1 MNSDSNRFSTLSFS
15 AGLQEQIKKYAQVKE
30 VPQNAELMRE
40 GQFVK
45 IIPVVLKG
53 LVKVFTRHEDR
64 ELLLYYIKPGET
76 CIISFNAVL
85 SNSSSKAYAV
95 SEEASEILIIPSEKI
110 LNWLKEF
117 PELSE
122 LFFQQYSNRYNDLIE
137 MVNKVLFEK
146 IDKRLFEYL
155 KTKIEMSDMDSLKI
169 SHQQIANDLGTVRE
183 VISRSLKK
191 LEYEKKIVQN
201 QDGIKVLG
209 T

>member
-1 MNSDSNRFSTLSFS
+1 MSSNSDRISTLSFS
-15 AGLQEQIKKYAQVKE
+15 AGLQQQVKKYARIKK
-30 VPQNAELMRE
+30 VPQQTELMRE

-45 IIPVVLKG
+45 VIPVVLKG

-76 CIISFNAVL
+76 CIISFNAAL

-95 SEEASEILIIPSEKI
+95 SEEASEILLIPSEKI
-110 LNWLKEF
+110 SIWLKEF

-122 LFFQQYSNRYNDLIE
+122 LFFQQYSSRYNELIE

-146 IDKRLFEYL
+146 MEKRLFEYL
-155 KTKIEMSDMDSLKI
+155 KTKIEMSGTDSLKI

-183 VISRSLKK
+183 VVSRTLKK
-191 LEYEKKIVQN
+191 LEYENKIAQN
-201 QDGIKVLG
+201 QNGIKILMS
-209 T
+209 

>member
-1 MNSDSNRFSTLSFS
+1 MNSDSNRFSIPFFS
-15 AGLQEQIKKYAQVKE
+15 PGLQEQIKKYAQIKE
-30 VPQNAELMRE
+30 VPQNAELMYE

-53 LVKVFTRHEDR
+53 LVKVFTRHEDK

-76 CIISFNAVL
+76 CIISFNAAL

-95 SEEASEILIIPSEKI
+95 SEENSEILLIPTEKVI
-110 LNWLKEF
+110 NWLKEY
-117 PELSE
+117 PELNE
-122 LFFQQYSNRYNDLIE
+122 MFFRQYSNRYNELIE

-146 IDKRLFEYL
+146 LDKRLYEYL
-155 KTKIEMSDMDSLKI
+155 KLKTELLNADNLKI

-183 VISRSLKK
+183 VISRTLKK

-201 QDGIKVLG
+201 PNGIKILE

>member
-1 MNSDSNRFSTLSFS
+1 MSSNSDRISTLSFS
-15 AGLQEQIKKYAQVKE
+15 AGLQQQVKKYAQIKK
-30 VPQNAELMRE
+30 VPQQTELMRE

-45 IIPVVLKG
+45 VIPVVLKG

-76 CIISFNAVL
+76 CIISFNAAL

-95 SEEASEILIIPSEKI
+95 SEEASEILLIPSEKI
-110 LNWLKEF
+110 SIWLKEF

-122 LFFQQYSNRYNDLIE
+122 LFFQQYSNRYNELIE

-146 IDKRLFEYL
+146 MEKRLFEYL
-155 KTKIEMSDMDSLKI
+155 KTKIEMTGMDSLKI

-183 VISRSLKK
+183 VVSRTLKK
-191 LEYEKKIVQN
+191 LEYENKIEQN
-201 QDGIKVLG
+201 QNGIKILMS
-209 T
+209 